1 MSAALQ
7 HEETARER
15 LLENVLDQL
24 EPLYA
29 LIYEGD
35 HDIARQAAMDAMD
48 PYIQDE
54 RTDLAVAGQIIACGL
69 AAMRVLQLCMRP
81 DINAME
87 LARLTRTADTLS
99 RTEQRHRK
107 TGLYPTPPKPAR
119 TPALPTPAP
128 APPEPTPEPIAE
140 HPQPHPTS
148 ISLPSRPGVS
158 RPPAHDLETTAS
170 LTMDDLRQI
179 HLTDGASLNGLM
191 FGGDGR
197 SLRDRALTSS
207 SLTPPRT

>member
-1 MSAALQ
+1 
-7 HEETARER
+7 
-15 LLENVLDQL
+15 
-24 EPLYA
+24 
-29 LIYEGD
+29 
-35 HDIARQAAMDAMD
+35 MD

-81 DINAME
+81 DINAVE
-87 LARLTRTADTLS
+87 LSRLTRTADTLS

-107 TGLYPTPPKPAR
+107 TGLYPAPPKPAR
-119 TPALPTPAP
+119 TPALPIP
-128 APPEPTPEPIAE
+128 APPEPIPASIAE
-140 HPQPHPTS
+140 HPHPTS
-148 ISLPSRPGVS
+148 ISLPPTSLPSRPGVS
-158 RPPAHDLETTAS
+158 RPPTRDLETTAS

-179 HLTDGASLNGLM
+179 HLTDAASLNGLM
-191 FGGDGR
+191 FHGDNR